1 MPVIATATLV
11 DRARAAGVGVAAF
24 NVITLEHAEGLVA
37 AAERHGTPIIM
48 QISQN
53 AVRFRGAL
61 QPLAAAT
68 LAVAAA
74 SPVDVA
80 VHLDHVDDVT
90 LLYQAP
96 AAGFSSAMFDAG
108 NLPYADNLSRTRS
121 AAEWAHE
128 AGLWLEAELGYVGG
142 KPEAPAAAHAPG
154 ARTDPIEAAAYVSAT
169 GVDALAVAVG
179 SAHAM
184 TARSA
189 RLDVDLIAR
198 LRDAVPVPLVLHGSS
213 GVPDDQLRDG
223 IRAGLTKINV
233 GTALNVGYTQAV
245 RSCLAADAGLT
256 DPRKYLE
263 PARQAVVD
271 VAADLIAT
279 ISGRTGQ

>member
-37 AAERHGTPIIM
+37 AAERAGSPIIM

-53 AVRFRGAL
+53 AVRFRGSL
-61 QPLAAAT
+61 HPLAAAT
-68 LAVAAA
+68 LAIAAA
-74 SPVDVA
+74 SPVAVA
-80 VHLDHVDDVT
+80 VHLDHVDDLT
-90 LLYQAP
+90 LLHQAP
-96 AAGFSSAMFDAG
+96 VAGLSSAMFDAG
-108 NLPYADNLSRTRS
+108 NLHYADNVSRTR
-121 AAEWAHE
+121 AAADWAHQN
-128 AGLWLEAELGYVGG
+128 GLWLEAELGYVGG
-142 KPEAPAAAHAPG
+142 KADAPASAHAPG
-154 ARTDPIEAAAYVSAT
+154 ARTDPAEAADYVGAT

-179 SAHAM
+179 TSHAM
-184 TARSA
+184 TTRSA
-189 RLDVDLIAR
+189 RLDIDLVTR

-213 GVPDDQLRDG
+213 GVANDQLRDG

-233 GTALNVGYTQAV
+233 GTALNIGYTQAV
-245 RSCLAADAGLT
+245 RSCLAADADVS
-256 DPRKYLE
+256 DPRKYLG

-279 ISGRTGQ
+279 ISGRRDQ